1 MLSYGDDELAA
12 TIFHELAH
20 QLLYVKNDT
29 EFNEAFATSVEE
41 GGRAAGSSD
50 AANRVPCAAYRRQR
64 EREREFVDL
73 FTRARDKLAKLYASG
88 QMPAEMRPKKK
99 EILTQLGTD
108 LRALEQRLHVRS
120 AVYDKW
126 IAEGMNN
133 AHLTSLATYYYSS
146 AGFRGL
152 VGGAGW

>member
-1 MLSYGDDELAA
+1 SERKADKFAAGLSMQGYDVAVGGVPAYSTLGKFADPVLSSMLSYGDDELAA

-41 GGRAAGSSD
+41 EGLRRWLERRGETRAM
-50 AANRVPCAAYRRQR
+50 AAYRAQRQ
-64 EREREFVDL
+64 REREFVDL

-88 QMPAEMRPKKK
+88 HTAAETRPKKK

-108 LRALEQRLHVRS
+108 LRALE
-120 AVYDKW
+120 
-126 IAEGMNN
+126 
-133 AHLTSLATYYYSS
+133 
-146 AGFRGL
+146 
-152 VGGAGW
+152 